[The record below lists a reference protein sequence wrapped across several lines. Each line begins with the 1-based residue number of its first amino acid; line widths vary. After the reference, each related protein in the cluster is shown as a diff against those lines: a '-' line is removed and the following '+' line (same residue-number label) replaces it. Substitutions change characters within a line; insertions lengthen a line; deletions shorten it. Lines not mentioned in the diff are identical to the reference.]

1 MFEIALTI
9 IGFAAA
15 MSIPAFLAAI
25 VESAALKLRPL
36 SERAK
41 SSTEA
46 KSHRVLRA
54 RRDLPAAPAP
64 ARSTI

>member
-1 MFEIALTI
+1 MFEITLTI

-15 MSIPAFLAAI
+15 MTIPAFLTAI

-54 RRDLPAAPAP
+54 RRDLPAAPGA